1 MQIDLTGKVA
11 LITGAAQGIGL
22 GTAKRLAAS
31 GAKVLLTDIQDDK
44 GQEEAD
50 RIEGSS
56 FFHADVSREDDIS
69 AMIDIAVERYG
80 RLDIL
85 VNNAWGGKK
94 ASAGSISASEW
105 DEGYSVLI
113 KAVFLAS
120 KYVFPNL
127 KKSGGGSIIN
137 IASVLAHQYRAGEI
151 IYASAKG
158 ALLHLTRQLALE
170 YAPHNIRV
178 NSVTPGHIQVN
189 PESKDSF
196 AELQPLH
203 RTGSPVDIAN
213 TICFL
218 VSDQAGFITGAEF
231 VVDGGVLLPF
241 SDYWLER
248 GAQLS

>member
-1 MQIDLTGKVA
+1 MHIDLTGKVA

-22 GTAKRLAAS
+22 GTTKRLAAS
-31 GAKVLLTDIQDDK
+31 GAKVLLADIQEDK
-44 GQEEAD
+44 GEKEAKA
-50 RIEGSS
+50 IEGSS
-56 FFHADVSREDDIS
+56 FFRADVSCEEDIQR
-69 AMIDIAVERYG
+69 MIDVTIERYG

-94 ASAGSISASEW
+94 ASAANISASEW
-105 DEGYSVLI
+105 DEGYAVLV

-120 KYVFPNL
+120 KYAFPYL
-127 KKSGGGSIIN
+127 KKSSGGSIIN
-137 IASVLAHQYRAGEI
+137 IASVLAHQYRAGEV

-158 ALLHLTRQLALE
+158 ALLHLTRQLAVE
-170 YAPHNIRV
+170 YAPDNIRV

-189 PESKDSF
+189 PGAKDSF
-196 AELQPLH
+196 ADLQPLH

-218 VSDQAGFITGAEF
+218 VSEQAGFITGAEF

-241 SDYWLER
+241 SDYWLEQR
-248 GAQLS
+248 KE